1 MIGGGR
7 TDDDERA
14 FARAQHRMEFAG
26 AGHQAHQVD
35 FKHFAKSGH
44 FEFAAPVDHRA
55 LRQHQGVEPVECR
68 FEILDRAG
76 IADVELGVIQAL
88 KMRSLA
94 WQIIGG
100 GSAGTADLHACAL
113 GPERLCDAVADAAG
127 AADHQN
133 LLAAEIHL
141 VHRAPLD
148 VLSLRLTSLGFSA
161 SLVNPTAHDVSFSE
175 HSMSDFKQLSRSVAG
190 LTVLVTGAASG
201 MGRATARVFAAEG
214 AKVAVTDFTAEGAQA
229 VVKEIAET
237 GGTAKAWTL
246 DVANR
251 DDIDAVVNNIA
262 AHFGGL
268 GIVINNAGISV
279 RVAIDDDTYDEAWT
293 KGLAVLLTAHQ
304 RVIRAALPYLRKS
317 RCPRIVNIASTEAL
331 GATALHS
338 PYSAAK
344 AGVVGLTRSLAV
356 ELGRD
361 GITVNCIC
369 PGPITTAMTAR
380 ISDEHKAV
388 YARRRTALGRY
399 GDPEEVAH
407 MTLSLCL
414 PAASFLT
421 GAIIPVDGGL
431 VARNA

>member
-1 MIGGGR
+1 M
-7 TDDDERA
+7 
-14 FARAQHRMEFAG
+14 
-26 AGHQAHQVD
+26 
-35 FKHFAKSGH
+35 
-44 FEFAAPVDHRA
+44 
-55 LRQHQGVEPVECR
+55 
-68 FEILDRAG
+68 
-76 IADVELGVIQAL
+76 
-88 KMRSLA
+88 
-94 WQIIGG
+94 
-100 GSAGTADLHACAL
+100 
-113 GPERLCDAVADAAG
+113 
-127 AADHQN
+127 
-133 LLAAEIHL
+133 L
-141 VHRAPLD
+141 VPRG
-148 VLSLRLTSLGFSA
+148 LTSRRIDA
-161 SLVNPTAHDVSFSE
+161 SLVDLKRIKAFGE

-214 AKVAVTDFTAEGAQA
+214 ANVAVTDFVAGGAEAVAAEIVGNGGA
-229 VVKEIAET
+229 
-237 GGTAKAWTL
+237 AKAWTL
-246 DVANR
+246 DVANP
-251 DDIDAVVNNIA
+251 DNINAVVNEIA

-268 GIVINNAGISV
+268 DIVVNNAGISV
-279 RVAIDDDTYDEAWT
+279 ATPIDGDGYDAAWE
-293 KGLAVLLTAHQ
+293 KSIAVLLTAHP
-304 RVIRAALPYLRKS
+304 RIIRAALPYLRKS
-317 RCPRIVNIASTEAL
+317 RSPRIVNIASTEAL

-369 PGPITTAMTAR
+369 PGPITTGMTAR
-380 ISDEHKAV
+380 INDEHKAI

-431 VARNA
+431 MARNA

>member
-1 MIGGGR
+1 
-7 TDDDERA
+7 
-14 FARAQHRMEFAG
+14 
-26 AGHQAHQVD
+26 
-35 FKHFAKSGH
+35 
-44 FEFAAPVDHRA
+44 
-55 LRQHQGVEPVECR
+55 LRQN
-68 FEILDRAG
+68 
-76 IADVELGVIQAL
+76 
-88 KMRSLA
+88 
-94 WQIIGG
+94 
-100 GSAGTADLHACAL
+100 
-113 GPERLCDAVADAAG
+113 DAFSPG
-127 AADHQN
+127 
-133 LLAAEIHL
+133 
-141 VHRAPLD
+141 
-148 VLSLRLTSLGFSA
+148 LTSRGIDA
-161 SLVNPTAHDVSFSE
+161 SLVDLKRITAFSE
-175 HSMSDFKQLSRSVAG
+175 PSMSDFKQLSRSVSG

-214 AKVAVTDFTAEGAQA
+214 AKVAVTDFVAGGAEA
-229 VVKEIAET
+229 VAAEIVKN
-237 GGTAKAWTL
+237 GGRAKAWTL

-251 DDIDAVVNNIA
+251 DNINAVVGEIA

-268 GIVINNAGISV
+268 DIIVNNAGISV
-279 RVAIDDDTYDEAWT
+279 ATPIDGDGYDAAWE
-293 KGLAVLLTAHQ
+293 KSIAVLLTAHP
-304 RVIRAALPYLRKS
+304 RIIRAALPYLRKS
-317 RCPRIVNIASTEAL
+317 RSPRIVNIASTEAL

-369 PGPITTAMTAR
+369 PGPITTAMTSR
-380 ISDEHKAV
+380 INDEHKAI

-431 VARNA
+431 MARNA

>member
-1 MIGGGR
+1 M
-7 TDDDERA
+7 T
-14 FARAQHRMEFAG
+14 
-26 AGHQAHQVD
+26 
-35 FKHFAKSGH
+35 
-44 FEFAAPVDHRA
+44 
-55 LRQHQGVEPVECR
+55 
-68 FEILDRAG
+68 
-76 IADVELGVIQAL
+76 
-88 KMRSLA
+88 
-94 WQIIGG
+94 
-100 GSAGTADLHACAL
+100 
-113 GPERLCDAVADAAG
+113 
-127 AADHQN
+127 
-133 LLAAEIHL
+133 
-141 VHRAPLD
+141 
-148 VLSLRLTSLGFSA
+148 
-161 SLVNPTAHDVSFSE
+161 
-175 HSMSDFKQLSRSVAG
+175 DFKQLSRSVKG

-214 AKVAVTDFTAEGAQA
+214 ANVAVTDTTAEGAETVA
-229 VVKEIAET
+229 AEIVAKGEI
-237 GGTAKAWTL
+237 AKAWRL
-246 DVANR
+246 DVVSR
-251 DDIDAVVNNIA
+251 EDINAVVNGIA

-268 GIVINNAGISV
+268 DIVVNNAGISV
-279 RVAIDDDTYDEAWT
+279 RVAIDDDGYDETWA
-293 KGLAVLLTAHQ
+293 KALAVLLTAHQ
-304 RVIRAALPYLRKS
+304 RVIRAALPYLRQSKS
-317 RCPRIVNIASTEAL
+317 PRIVNIASTEAL

-369 PGPITTAMTAR
+369 PGPIATAMTAR

-431 VARNA
+431 MARNA

>member
-1 MIGGGR
+1 
-7 TDDDERA
+7 
-14 FARAQHRMEFAG
+14 
-26 AGHQAHQVD
+26 
-35 FKHFAKSGH
+35 
-44 FEFAAPVDHRA
+44 
-55 LRQHQGVEPVECR
+55 
-68 FEILDRAG
+68 
-76 IADVELGVIQAL
+76 
-88 KMRSLA
+88 
-94 WQIIGG
+94 
-100 GSAGTADLHACAL
+100 
-113 GPERLCDAVADAAG
+113 
-127 AADHQN
+127 
-133 LLAAEIHL
+133 
-141 VHRAPLD
+141 
-148 VLSLRLTSLGFSA
+148 LTSLGIGA
-161 SLVNPTAHDVSFSE
+161 SLVNPGAHDIIFSE

-201 MGRATARVFAAEG
+201 MGRATALIFAAEG
-214 AKVAVTDFTAEGAQA
+214 ANVAVTDYAAEGAHA
-229 VVKEIAET
+229 VASEIAAK

-251 DDIDAVVNNIA
+251 DDINAVVNDIA
-262 AHFGGL
+262 KHFGGL
-268 GIVINNAGISV
+268 DIVINNAGISV
-279 RVAIDDDTYDEAWT
+279 DGYDAAWD
-293 KGLAVLLTAHQ
+293 KSLAVLLTAHQ

-317 RCPRIVNIASTEAL
+317 KCPRIVNIASTEGL

-369 PGPITTAMTAR
+369 PGPITTGMTAR
-380 ISDEHKAV
+380 IKDEHKAI

-431 VARNA
+431 MARNA